1 MRVEKYKKHI
11 RLAAIVCLLALF
23 AVYFSNRGC
32 SPSVPYL
39 CWTPD
44 KTYAPGQAT
53 EQRTDFYY
61 KHRARKWHNTCDAQ
75 CRKESECYYYCC
87 GGDDRFD
94 QSEALENEGEGGCRC
109 YAADKYY
116 FDSDGP
122 GTCTGPGNLRKLQAK
137 GGAGDIEAQL
147 TLGSFYETGR
157 NDDPR
162 PDAKEAFYWYNRAAE
177 QGSARG
183 QFKTGLF
190 YEQGRGVA
198 ADCTRAM
205 QWYEKSTAA
214 AEAYKVLAE
223 AYNADAFSGMEAA
236 KRLAIIYEQGSCGP
250 VDYVKAVKWYRLT
263 GKMENAISPMPDD
276 AAALHLA
283 DLYMKG
289 GHGLEKNTAEG
300 IKWYRAVATSSSPP
314 ENARAEFELAMIY
327 AKGDLVEQD
336 FQKACHW
343 YAIAG
348 RNPKYRSRNICDP
361 IEPYLMPGELEQVT
375 PKIGSG
381 QMPE

>member
-1 MRVEKYKKHI
+1 MV
-11 RLAAIVCLLALF
+11 ALF

-32 SPSVPYL
+32 SPSAAYL
-39 CWTPD
+39 CWTPA

-61 KHRARKWHNTCDAQ
+61 KHRARQWHGFCDTQ

-94 QSEALENEGEGGCRC
+94 QSEAPESDKMAGCSC
-109 YAADKYY
+109 YVADRYY
-116 FDSDGP
+116 FNDWPAD
-122 GTCTGPGNLRKLQAK
+122 TCTMHGNLRKLKEK
-137 GGAGDIEAQL
+137 GGAGDVEAQL

-162 PDAKEAFYWYNRAAE
+162 PDAKEAFYWYKRAAE
-177 QGSARG
+177 LGSGRG

-190 YEQGRGVA
+190 YEEGKGVA

-205 QWYEKSTAA
+205 QWYEKSTPP
-214 AEAYKVLAE
+214 AEAYKAGAE
-223 AYNADAFSGMEAA
+223 AYSGEAFSGMDAA
-236 KRLAIIYEQGSCGP
+236 KRLAVIYEQGSCGSF
-250 VDYVKAVKWYRLT
+250 DYAKAVKWFTLAA
-263 GKMENAISPMPDD
+263 KMETAVSPLPED
-276 AAALHLA
+276 AATLHLG
-283 DLYMKG
+283 DIYMKG
-289 GHGLEKNTAEG
+289 GYGVEKNPAEA
-300 IKWYRAVATSSSPP
+300 IKWYRTAATSSFPSAK
-314 ENARAEFELAMIY
+314 ARAEFELAMIY
-327 AKGDLVEQD
+327 AKGDVVEQD
-336 FQKACHW
+336 FQRACHW

-348 RNPKYRSRNICDP
+348 RDPKYRSHNICDP
-361 IEPYLMPGELEQVT
+361 IEPYLMPGELEKVT